1 MLMFTTRRRAQA
13 PKNEGPAARGARAD
27 ANAPIGAVD
36 DAPARHGAPRR
47 QADDVLE
54 GIARQA
60 AGLGREAAEVNGVL
74 EEVAAAAVA
83 QAQTL
88 DGAMQ
93 TIATM
98 VDSNRRIGEAS
109 RAGQQCLVDA
119 HAAVAKVVAGFGET
133 TETLSHVTAS
143 AREITQIAL
152 QTRLVAFNA
161 SVEAKRAGEA
171 GRGFSVVADAVKD
184 LAARVEEASRQIM
197 QTVSMLDA
205 RLAGLSSEIDDDAHR
220 EGTFRAALER
230 SQAQAS
236 EVVQAAVGNVQCCE
250 QVLDSVR
257 RLAAESHASADAIA
271 GTRRKAEKFLG
282 LSESLIELTVESG
295 IRTEDTPLIEKVIDA
310 AAQVARLFEDA
321 LDTGAITM
329 ADLFDENYVP
339 VPGTNPQQYTT
350 RFVALTDRLLPRIQE
365 PMLQC
370 SPKATL
376 CAAVD
381 RNGYLP
387 THNARYSRP
396 QGPDPLWNAAHC
408 RNRRLFND
416 RTGLG
421 AGRNQRRFLLQTYRR
436 DMGGGQFVYMKDLSA
451 PIVVRGRHWGGL
463 RLAYQF

>member
-1 MLMFTTRRRAQA
+1 MLMFTTRRRAQPSKSEA
-13 PKNEGPAARGARAD
+13 AVGPGAGR
-27 ANAPIGAVD
+27 V
-36 DAPARHGAPRR
+36 GAPGSHPSTS
-47 QADDVLE
+47 QSGEVLE

-74 EEVAAAAVA
+74 DEVAAGAVA

-88 DGAMQ
+88 DAARQ

-98 VDSNRRIGEAS
+98 VDSNRRIGDAS

-119 HAAVAKVVAGFGET
+119 HAAVAKVVSGFAET
-133 TETLSHVTAS
+133 TETLAQVTAS
-143 AREITQIAL
+143 AHEITQIAL

-161 SVEAKRAGEA
+161 SVEAKRAGDA

-184 LAARVEEASRQIM
+184 LAARVEGASRQIM

-205 RLAGLSSEIDDDAHR
+205 RLAGLSSEIDDDAKR
-220 EGTFRAALER
+220 DGTFRAALAR
-230 SQAQAS
+230 SQVQAS
-236 EVVQAAVGNVQCCE
+236 EVVQAAVHNVQCCE
-250 QVLDSVR
+250 EVLESVR
-257 RLAAESHASADAIA
+257 RLADDSHRSADAIG
-271 GTRRKAEKFLG
+271 GTRRKAEKFLE

-295 IRTEDTPLIEKVIDA
+295 IRTEDSPLIEKVIGA
-310 AAQVARLFEDA
+310 AAQVSRLFEEA
-321 LDTGAITM
+321 LDNGVITV
-329 ADLFDENYVP
+329 AELFDENYVP

-350 RFVALTDRLLPRIQE
+350 RFVALTDRLLPQIQE

-370 SPKATL
+370 SPKASL

-396 QGPDPLWNAAHC
+396 QGPDPVWNAAHC

-421 AGRNQRRFLLQTYRR
+421 AGRNKRRFLLQTYRR

>member
-1 MLMFTTRRRAQA
+1 MSIFMMRRRAQ
-13 PKNEGPAARGARAD
+13 PARSEADAVPSVGRGAA
-27 ANAPIGAVD
+27 AAPGAGRPG
-36 DAPARHGAPRR
+36 APAERGSG
-47 QADDVLE
+47 VLE

-74 EEVAAAAVA
+74 GEIAAGAAA

-98 VDSNRRIGEAS
+98 VDSNRRIGDAS
-109 RAGQQCLVDA
+109 RAGQQCLVDV
-119 HAAVAKVVAGFGET
+119 HAAVAKVVAGFAEATGV
-133 TETLSHVTAS
+133 LSHVTSS
-143 AREITQIAL
+143 AHEITQIAL

-161 SVEAKRAGEA
+161 SVEARRAGEA
-171 GRGFSVVADAVKD
+171 GRGFSVVAEAVRD

-205 RLAGLSSEIDDDAHR
+205 RLAGLSSEIDDEAGR
-220 EGTFRAALER
+220 EGTFRAALAR
-230 SQAQAS
+230 SQAQAG
-236 EVVQAAVGNVQCCE
+236 EIVDAAVRNVQCCE
-250 QVLDSVR
+250 EVLESVR
-257 RLAAESHASADAIA
+257 RLAAASHASADAIA
-271 GTRRKAEKFLG
+271 GTQRRAGKFLD

-310 AAQVARLFEDA
+310 AARISRLFENA
-321 LDTGAITM
+321 LDSGAITM

-339 VPGTNPQQYTT
+339 VPGTNPQQYMT
-350 RFVALTDRLLPRIQE
+350 RFVALADRLLPQVQE

-370 SPKATL
+370 SPKASL

-396 QGPDPLWNAAHC
+396 QGPDPLWNAANC

-416 RTGLG
+416 RTGLA
-421 AGRNQRRFLLQTYRR
+421 AGRNRRRFLLQTYRR

-451 PIVVRGRHWGGL
+451 PILVRGRHWGGL

>member
-1 MLMFTTRRRAQA
+1 MLMFTTRRRAQTL
-13 PKNEGPAARGARAD
+13 KSEAAA
-27 ANAPIGAVD
+27 
-36 DAPARHGAPRR
+36 APRGR
-47 QADDVLE
+47 AGAAAGAAASAGTGQPGAASALGSQVFE

-74 EEVAAAAVA
+74 EEVAAGAIA

-98 VDSNRRIGEAS
+98 VDSNRRIGDAS
-109 RAGQQCLVDA
+109 RAGQQCLVEA
-119 HAAVAKVVAGFGET
+119 HDAVAKVVAGFAET
-133 TETLSHVTAS
+133 TETLSHVTSS

-171 GRGFSVVADAVKD
+171 GRGFSVVAEAVKD

-205 RLAGLSSEIDDDAHR
+205 RLAGLSSEIDDDAKR
-220 EGTFRAALER
+220 EGTFRAALAR
-230 SQAQAS
+230 SEAQAS
-236 EVVQAAVGNVQCCE
+236 EVVKAAVCNVQRCE
-250 QVLDSVR
+250 EVLESVR
-257 RLAAESHASADAIA
+257 QLAADSHASADAIA
-271 GTRRKAEKFLG
+271 GTRRRAEKFLE

-295 IRTEDTPLIEKVIDA
+295 IQTEDTPLIEKVIGA

-321 LDTGAITM
+321 LDSGAISM
-329 ADLFDENYVP
+329 AELFDENYVP
-339 VPGTNPQQYTT
+339 VPGTNPQQYMT
-350 RFVALTDRLLPRIQE
+350 RFVALTDRILPQIQE

-370 SPKATL
+370 SAKATL

-396 QGPDPLWNAAHC
+396 QGPDPVWNAANC

-416 RTGLG
+416 RTGLA
-421 AGRNQRRFLLQTYRR
+421 AGRNRRRFLLQTYRR

-451 PIVVRGRHWGGL
+451 PILVRGRHWGGL

>member
-1 MLMFTTRRRAQA
+1 MLMFTTRRRVQTPRGEAA
-13 PKNEGPAARGARAD
+13 GVPSTGPGASAST
-27 ANAPIGAVD
+27 GAT
-36 DAPARHGAPRR
+36 R
-47 QADDVLE
+47 QAFVAGRSGDVFE

-60 AGLGREAAEVNGVL
+60 SGLGREAAEVNGVL
-74 EEVAAAAVA
+74 EEIAAGAAT

-98 VDSNRRIGEAS
+98 VDSNRRIGDAS
-109 RAGQQCLVDA
+109 RAGQQCLVEA

-133 TETLSHVTAS
+133 TDTLSQVTSS

-171 GRGFSVVADAVKD
+171 GRGFSVVAEAVKD
-184 LAARVEEASRQIM
+184 LAARVEDASRQIM

-205 RLAGLSSEIDDDAHR
+205 RLAELSREIDDDAKG
-220 EGTFRAALER
+220 EGTFRAALAR
-230 SQAQAS
+230 SEAQAG
-236 EVVQAAVGNVQCCE
+236 EVVQAAVRNVRCCE
-250 QVLDSVR
+250 EVLESVR
-257 RLAAESHASADAIA
+257 QLAADSHASADAIA
-271 GTRRKAEKFLG
+271 GTRRKAEKFLE

-295 IRTEDTPLIEKVIDA
+295 IQTGDTPLIEKVIDA
-310 AAQVARLFEDA
+310 ATQVSRLFEEA
-321 LDTGAITM
+321 LDSGAITM

-350 RFVALTDRLLPRIQE
+350 RFTALADRLLPQVQE
-365 PMLQC
+365 PMLKC
-370 SPKATL
+370 SSKATL

-396 QGPDPLWNAAHC
+396 QGPDPIWNAAHC
-408 RNRRLFND
+408 RNRRMFND
-416 RTGLG
+416 RTGLA
-421 AGRNQRRFLLQTYRR
+421 AGRSRRRFLLQTYRR

-451 PIVVRGRHWGGL
+451 PILVRGRHWGGL